1 MEIKTYK
8 PEELLGQ
15 LNDVEKKNAPPYL
28 YLAGDVALFHAG
40 TWVSVVG
47 SRKLSTQGEEMT
59 KSLVRPLIE
68 QGFIVVSGLAEGTDT
83 IAHKTALESGGRTV
97 AVLGTPLDSIYPAKN
112 RPLQERIIQ
121 EHLALSQFPLGSSIQ
136 KKNFP
141 MRNRTMALV
150 SAATIIVEAG
160 EQSGTVHQG
169 WEALRLGRLLYI
181 MEPTATNPSLSWP
194 QEMFPYGARTLSAAA
209 LPELFEALPRRHY
222 GLKVAF

>member
-1 MEIKTYK
+1 MEVKTYK

-28 YLAGDVALFHAG
+28 YLAGDVDLFHAG

-47 SRKLSTQGEEMT
+47 SRKLSTQGEEMA
-59 KSLVRPLIE
+59 KSLVRQLIE
-68 QGFIVVSGLAEGTDT
+68 QGFIVVSGLADGTDT
-83 IAHKTALESGGRTV
+83 IAHKTAMESGGRTV
-97 AVLGTPLDSIYPAKN
+97 AVLGTPLDSIYPPKN
-112 RPLQERIIQ
+112 RQLQERIIQ
-121 EHLALSQFPLGSSIQ
+121 DHLALSQFSLGSPIQ

-181 MEPTATNPSLSWP
+181 MEPTAKNPSLSWP
-194 QEMFPYGARTLSAAA
+194 KEMFPYGALTLSEEAFSQ
-209 LPELFEALPRRHY
+209 LFEDLPRRHY
-222 GLKVAF
+222 GIKVAF